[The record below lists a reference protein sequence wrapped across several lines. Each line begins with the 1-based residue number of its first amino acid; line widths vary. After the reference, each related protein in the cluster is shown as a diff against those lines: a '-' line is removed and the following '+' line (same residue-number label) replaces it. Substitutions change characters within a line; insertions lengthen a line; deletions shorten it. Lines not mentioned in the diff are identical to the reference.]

1 MKSNK
6 RFDRLYLSVGIH
18 TVSIAEG
25 LNPFR
30 QTFRK
35 DFKVLSFAFPDN
47 YYMPTEF
54 LQLGMI
60 PFVSIDILLKLGIP
74 ECAIALWLVSKLASR
89 VPMPIATINQN
100 DRPPAR
106 KNNIWTSGQILSMKP
121 KPVTHVMKE

>member
-25 LNPFR
+25 LNLLR

-47 YYMPTEF
+47 YYVPTEF
-54 LQLGMI
+54 LQLGVI
-60 PFVSIDILLKLGIP
+60 PLVSIDILLKLGIP
-74 ECAIALWLVSKLASR
+74 ECAIALWLVSKFASLMT
-89 VPMPIATINQN
+89 VPVTTIN
-100 DRPPAR
+100 
-106 KNNIWTSGQILSMKP
+106 
-121 KPVTHVMKE
+121 